1 MLVRPRCGVR
11 LVAVKA
17 RIGTNSMCMSSKQ
30 QCGNGKRV
38 VVGNRGMRTRGRP
51 IRAFGV
57 PGESG
62 TESKGEVE
70 AESSTVTV
78 SSLHEKAMMV
88 TSVSRTCE
96 TGGCQDKG
104 AVRSRSPTGLGGGH
118 GVQEL
123 HSVAVTTGTGGVV
136 PTIASARSL
145 CKSENLKFFLLGGM
159 AAVGTHYVVRFVG
172 TLPVIRGLVKQ
183 FIWWAEP
190 KAPSKSRDSQD
201 IGASIKETSE
211 SETRALMVLAT
222 QDSDQDQD
230 RGEPVEWVNMCW
242 RKAWRVYQ
250 RGLERWLA
258 DLLQPV
264 LDNLVA
270 DKTVPAF
277 VQKLRISEFTLDHE
291 APYFTN
297 MRRRTSRKDSDLNG
311 VVDVRYTGGARMVL
325 AIDIGTGR
333 YRLKVPVMVSDL
345 DLECRLWLKLRLAPM
360 CPYVGTLSL
369 AFVGPPIIKVQLS
382 PYDRVKLMRIPV
394 IQPFLT
400 KLFTVDLPRLMTLPQ
415 RLEIAIPPAVTA
427 VAEAAIGRDA
437 VMRAVASAVLQADA
451 LEHALMS
458 ALPLGPQGA
467 AGGISLP
474 DLFRGELQVT
484 LKAAKDL
491 PVWGFPWQSNPY
503 CRLALGSQA
512 VRSRKDNE
520 TSQQSRHRA
529 PVWNQEFQFLVED
542 PSVQAIEVWIMD
554 SPITGRTDVAYAR
567 VPLSEL
573 PRNGSM
579 DKWFALESSM
589 PGESNA
595 GSLRLSLTYKPFQDD
610 DGDSGYREAA
620 AQAFLLD
627 DGLKESESIID
638 VKTAAD
644 ASSRAA
650 VAASAAAAAVA
661 VTKAAAAR
669 AAARLSRMKKGLEE
683 GNEDENVSVD
693 GEEEQVDAVISNGS
707 SETTGVK
714 DNVEE
719 ESEKMSS
726 NGVIESEDEIKFKRE
741 KIERGNEEELP
752 IEFVDESHNNGNG
765 NMKKEH
771 TEEETVKEL
780 SALADTIH
788 ILTDDIVHIEPSK
801 RSEVV
806 QQVAEAESA
815 AVSAV
820 LRGDVHAANEALDDV
835 AKALEG
841 RMALESIETEHVQRT
856 DGALISDE
864 KVLSGEEKAKLAIS
878 AAKAAAAAA
887 AAAVRKPAEV
897 STMLQSGKDIEH
909 HVTDSEDTWGT
920 EAIPSHAAAEDS
932 SIEEEQQQ
940 GNEVDQQLILDD
952 KTKAAA
958 PWWSQAIG
966 WALSPWKK
974 PDENTQSDAVADAD
988 GSAAYSQRP
997 SWFDEASAAAS
1008 RGNLPVGDI
1017 VFGEDIPLEE
1027 IAAEVQKSWKLRD
1040 YHVETLVQKV
1050 CFVL

>member
-1 MLVRPRCGVR
+1 
-11 LVAVKA
+11 
-17 RIGTNSMCMSSKQ
+17 
-30 QCGNGKRV
+30 
-38 VVGNRGMRTRGRP
+38 
-51 IRAFGV
+51 
-57 PGESG
+57 
-62 TESKGEVE
+62 
-70 AESSTVTV
+70 
-78 SSLHEKAMMV
+78 
-88 TSVSRTCE
+88 
-96 TGGCQDKG
+96 
-104 AVRSRSPTGLGGGH
+104 
-118 GVQEL
+118 
-123 HSVAVTTGTGGVV
+123 
-136 PTIASARSL
+136 
-145 CKSENLKFFLLGGM
+145 
-159 AAVGTHYVVRFVG
+159 VG

-211 SETRALMVLAT
+211 SETRALMALAT

-451 LEHALMS
+451 LEHALLS

-589 PGESNA
+589 LGESNA

-627 DGLKESESIID
+627 EGLKESESIID

-683 GNEDENVSVD
+683 GNENVSVD
-693 GEEEQVDAVISNGS
+693 VEEEQVDAIASNGS
-707 SETTGVK
+707 SEKIGAKEIV
-714 DNVEE
+714 VEQ
-719 ESEKMSS
+719 SEKMSL
-726 NGVIESEDEIKFKRE
+726 NGIIDSEEVNPKRE
-741 KIERGNEEELP
+741 RGKDEENRIDLANL
-752 IEFVDESHNNGNG
+752 DNTHDNGNG
-765 NMKKEH
+765 GYEEH

-788 ILTDDIVHIEPSK
+788 TLTDDIVHIEQSK

-815 AVSAV
+815 AISAV

-841 RMALESIETEHVQRT
+841 RTAVESIEPGQIAATN
-856 DGALISDE
+856 GAAISDD
-864 KVLSGEEKAKLAIS
+864 KALSGEEKAKIAIS

-887 AAAVRKPAEV
+887 AAAVRKPEG
-897 STMLQSGKDIEH
+897 STILQSGEDTEH
-909 HVTDSEDTWGT
+909 HITDSEDTWGT
-920 EAIPSHAAAEDS
+920 EAIPSHASAEGNAIDD
-932 SIEEEQQQ
+932 QQQ
-940 GNEVDQQLILDD
+940 QDRATDQNLTLDD
-952 KTKAAA
+952 PTKAAA

-974 PDENTQSDAVADAD
+974 PDESLQSDAVADAD
-988 GSAAYSQRP
+988 GSAAYSPDAQRP
-997 SWFDEASAAAS
+997 SWFDEASVTS
-1008 RGNLPVGDI
+1008 RSDLPVGDI

-1040 YHVETLVQKV
+1040 YHVETLVQKALEARQRENEWPLLLITSIMATASAILLSI
-1050 CFVL
+1050 VLYRLMNS